1 MNWGSPSEF
10 FAMGGHG
17 LYVWGSF
24 GVLALFILIEM
35 IAVKK
40 RRKDI
45 VQRFKRLNKARSKMV
60 DEK

>member
-1 MNWGSPSEF
+1 MNWENPSEF

-24 GVLALFILIEM
+24 GVFAFFILVEM